1 MGATVSARWAT
12 GDDDAVVI
20 VVSSL
25 SPHRCRERKGRAGQ
39 SGHDDIVITREREGR
54 ADQGEVGE
62 RSQQWR
68 DDHDRKIVTSSS
80 SLHRCHEREGRAGQG
95 EVCEWSQR

>member
-12 GDDDAVVI
+12 GDDNAVVI
-20 VVSSL
+20 VVSSS
-25 SPHRCRERKGRAGQ
+25 SPHRCHERKGRVGQ
-39 SGHDDIVITREREGR
+39 SGHDNDVVTREREGR

-62 RSQQWR
+62 RSRRRR

-80 SLHRCHEREGRAGQG
+80 
-95 EVCEWSQR
+95 

>member
-20 VVSSL
+20 IVSSS
-25 SPHRCRERKGRAGQ
+25 SPHRCCKHKGRVGQ
-39 SGHDDIVITREREGR
+39 SGHDVVVVTCERKGR

-62 RSQQWR
+62 RSR
-68 DDHDRKIVTSSS
+68 
-80 SLHRCHEREGRAGQG
+80 
-95 EVCEWSQR
+95 